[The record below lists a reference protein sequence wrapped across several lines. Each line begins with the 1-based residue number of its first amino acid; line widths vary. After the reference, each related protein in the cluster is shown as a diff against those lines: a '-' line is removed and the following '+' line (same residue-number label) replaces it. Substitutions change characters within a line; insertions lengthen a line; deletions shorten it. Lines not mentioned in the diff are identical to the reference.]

1 MARWH
6 GAAWALAMLLGA
18 LAGAAAAQSVSMS
31 GSLGDKALLVI
42 DGAPRTVAVGSTV
55 AGVKVLRVSGDS
67 TEVEVGGRRLTLP
80 LGGAQVNLGG
90 NAGGGGGNAGGGGGT
105 QIVIAAGSGGH
116 FTTDGSINGRA
127 VRFLVDTGAT
137 SIALSEETARRIGLD
152 FSRGQRGYANTA
164 NGQVIAHRVRL
175 ASVRVGEVTVY
186 DVDAVVLPAPM
197 EQVLL
202 GNSFLSRF
210 QMKRDADVMVLD
222 KRF

>member
-90 NAGGGGGNAGGGGGT
+90 NAGGGGGT

-152 FSRGQRGYANTA
+152 FARGQRGYANTA